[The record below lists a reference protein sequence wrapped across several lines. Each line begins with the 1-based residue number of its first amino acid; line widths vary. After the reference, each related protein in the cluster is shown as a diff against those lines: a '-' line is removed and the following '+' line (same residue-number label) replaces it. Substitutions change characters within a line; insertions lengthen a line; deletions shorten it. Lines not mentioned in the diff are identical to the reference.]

1 MKQYLLKS
9 GCSLAMLALLSTG
22 AFAQDENKVENKVS
36 SSSSSRSSDHSDDVI
51 IIKPKTD
58 VNTKLTIEING
69 ADVKINGKPMSEFK
83 SEDVSISKRGDGEI
97 RVMNRPSS
105 RFRGGSTVYSYSEP
119 DNDLYVDGTNSNKAF
134 LGVGTEKVEEGEGVE
149 ITSVTDESAA
159 QKAGLKE
166 GDVITKVNETK
177 ISSPAELTR
186 TIGKFKPDEKITV
199 TYKRDK
205 KEMKATASLT
215 KRKNQS
221 FSFSTA
227 PLNTYKNFNFDNNN
241 NFSLAWGKPRLGLKA
256 QETEDGKGLKVLDVD
271 DESAAEKAGI
281 KEGDII
287 TTFDGTE
294 VNNIDK
300 LRELSKAAM
309 EKISFKV
316 KLNRD
321 GKQQEVDVKV
331 PRDLKTTNL

>member
-1 MKQYLLKS
+1 
-9 GCSLAMLALLSTG
+9 
-22 AFAQDENKVENKVS
+22 
-36 SSSSSRSSDHSDDVI
+36 
-51 IIKPKTD
+51 
-58 VNTKLTIEING
+58 
-69 ADVKINGKPMSEFK
+69 
-83 SEDVSISKRGDGEI
+83 
-97 RVMNRPSS
+97 
-105 RFRGGSTVYSYSEP
+105 
-119 DNDLYVDGTNSNKAF
+119 
-134 LGVGTEKVEEGEGVE
+134 
-149 ITSVTDESAA
+149 
-159 QKAGLKE
+159 
-166 GDVITKVNETK
+166 
-177 ISSPAELTR
+177 
-186 TIGKFKPDEKITV
+186 V

-205 KEMKATASLT
+205 KEMKTTASLT

-221 FSFSTA
+221 FSFNTA
-227 PLNTYKNFNFDNNN
+227 PFNTYKNFNFDNNN
-241 NFSLAWGKPRLGLKA
+241 NFSLVWGKPRLGLKA

-316 KLNRD
+316 KLSRD